1 MTNIDL
7 SKFDLTFLID
17 REKAIQIK
25 EQVVEEYLGW
35 SGMLDPIDES
45 KYILMIY
52 QLNEIIDR
60 LNK

>member
-1 MTNIDL
+1 MTNI
-7 SKFDLTFLID
+7 DLTFLID

-25 EQVVEEYLGW
+25 EQVVEEYLSW
-35 SGMLDPIDES
+35 SGMLDPQYES
-45 KYILMIY
+45 KYILMIH

>member
-1 MTNIDL
+1 MTNI
-7 SKFDLTFLID
+7 DLTFLID

-25 EQVVEEYLGW
+25 EQVVDEYLSW
-35 SGMLDPIDES
+35 SGMLDYQDES
-45 KYILMIY
+45 KYILMIH

>member
-1 MTNIDL
+1 MTNI
-7 SKFDLTFLID
+7 DLTFLID

-25 EQVVEEYLGW
+25 EQVVEEYLSW
-35 SGMLDPIDES
+35 SGMLDPIDEG
-45 KYILMIY
+45 KYILMIH